1 MHNHNNNIATLQLH
15 PYTAP
20 GPWEAFV
27 SITWNYKEYNITTR
41 KRNDRLKRR
50 YRQLQIEQENTAI
63 CASVHPHS
71 SQRPSNIAWALSTLS
86 PITYILFAC
95 T

>member
-1 MHNHNNNIATLQLH
+1 MFSIATLQLH

-20 GPWEAFV
+20 GHPVAAPGSWEAFV
-27 SITWNYKEYNITTR
+27 SITWNYKDYNITTR

-63 CASVHPHS
+63 VYD
-71 SQRPSNIAWALSTLS
+71 ALMEETVVYFKHKQDAVNLYFSG
-86 PITYILFAC
+86 I
-95 T
+95 